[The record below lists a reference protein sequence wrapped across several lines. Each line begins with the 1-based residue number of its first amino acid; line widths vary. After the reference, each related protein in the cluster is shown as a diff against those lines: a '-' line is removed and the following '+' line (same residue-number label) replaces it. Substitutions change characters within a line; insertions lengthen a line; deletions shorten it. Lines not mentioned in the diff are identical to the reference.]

1 MSDREELAD
10 VLMSDELD
18 NCGRFG
24 RDYALAEADAIIAHD
39 AAHGIHRVSLDDATV
54 ERAARA
60 LAPVSD
66 FVWERLHPLN
76 RLRYV
81 NQARAVLAAA
91 VEEDGT

>member
-1 MSDREELAD
+1 MSRRDELAD

-18 NCGRFG
+18 NCGKFG

-60 LAPVSD
+60 L
-66 FVWERLHPLN
+66 
-76 RLRYV
+76 YV
-81 NQARAVLAAA
+81 HNNPDGGGWGPRVKKLYLDAVRAVLAAA
-91 VEEDGT
+91 VEAGQ